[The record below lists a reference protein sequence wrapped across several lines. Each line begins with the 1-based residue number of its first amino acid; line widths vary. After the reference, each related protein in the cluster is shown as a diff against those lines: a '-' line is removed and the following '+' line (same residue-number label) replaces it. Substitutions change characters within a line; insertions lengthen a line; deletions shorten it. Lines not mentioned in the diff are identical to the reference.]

1 MALNN
6 EIAQAEYISTGLFA
20 EEQEGKLSGCDFP
33 VLTSCWTILASGR
46 DSPDPLGFLSKAT
59 AHVAWGDGWLSAS
72 HGIVGEIGARL
83 VVAERRM
90 YL

>member
-33 VLTSCWTILASGR
+33 VLTSC
-46 DSPDPLGFLSKAT
+46 
-59 AHVAWGDGWLSAS
+59 
-72 HGIVGEIGARL
+72 
-83 VVAERRM
+83 
-90 YL
+90 